1 MLQGAG
7 AFANLST
14 FRLSGFPTC
23 WKVGKLAGWCGGGT
37 AGGGGE
43 RARVFGLPRGK
54 TSGRSGECRVGGL
67 AALAGLPGGVR
78 RGRGGERGG
87 RRASEVRGKRKGC
100 GRAQGGGVMN
110 RNDTAARGE
119 GGELQGIGERAQRVG

>member
-7 AFANLST
+7 ALANLST

-37 AGGGGE
+37 AGGGE

-67 AALAGLPGGVR
+67 AALRRAGASGWVVQVAVYRRVR
-78 RGRGGERGG
+78 RGG
-87 RRASEVRGKRKGC
+87 R
-100 GRAQGGGVMN
+100 
-110 RNDTAARGE
+110 
-119 GGELQGIGERAQRVG
+119 